1 MTHRPW
7 GPQATTSEA
16 GITTNTMDHHR
27 QSGTEARPSATPRF
41 MSGPRRRRDTPLRTA
56 LLEDQL
62 RLFCR
67 NYGWQVLANLAVA
80 TACLILFARPVATV
94 GKTLWWLGLAAN
106 GILRFIP
113 TSLLHPNQ
121 GLDDRQRHTRLVAHL
136 FVDGLLW
143 ALLILAVPH
152 PRGAINPPFLV
163 AIVTGLIAGPIPFLS
178 ILAGGYEAFAIPPV
192 LALAWREFMGHHGIM
207 GLAMGLA
214 IVMLQMVA
222 TKVARLN
229 GVAVRERILRD
240 FQLQGL
246 LRRSKRREAAV
257 HTLLEAS
264 PDLIG
269 LLDKDGRWQLANRAM
284 LEAFGFEREDLIH
297 VDPEQVLRTAQDT
310 LTRDSLSNF
319 MRAESAGPARE
330 EILLR
335 RGHATP
341 RVLDLLRCRLPGM
354 VGGGSLLLGRDITTH
369 KREALAR
376 QLRDRLTDA
385 SLRGENPETALGTV
399 LDSIAEH
406 LGLLWIALTRI
417 DDAGTPSSVAQ
428 GGRLR
433 LEPQSALTLA
443 LTPSDPPYRIV
454 YPLAHNGRH
463 YGTIAY
469 RPVVPEALSQ
479 EAKEWLAQV
488 SWDISSVCELD
499 ATQTRLRTLAH
510 YDELTGLPNRT
521 HFLHLLDVAIAQAA
535 HTNALQ
541 AVLFIDLDRFKD
553 INDSLGH
560 AAGDRLLLEVTARLR
575 CTARTGDIV
584 ARLSGDEFAV
594 LLRDAARMEDIETVL
609 ARFLAA
615 LRSPVRIDIDQV
627 TTQAS
632 IGITVF
638 PFDDSDPQ
646 ELLRHAD
653 LAMYEAKR
661 QGRNRWSLFEPSLD
675 RATRDRQVLQNKLR
689 KALAEDLFT
698 LHYQPQIELRTG
710 RIVGMEALLRWQNP
724 DEQPQSPEVFVP
736 IAEESG
742 LIVPL
747 GEWVLQEACRQQGHW
762 MQQGITLQIAVNLS
776 PTQFQDPEIHHRV
789 CEVLRTNGT
798 AMHHIAL
805 EITERA
811 AFADPARARRT
822 LDAWCKRGLQF
833 AIDDFG
839 TGQASLSYL
848 TDFPAALIKI
858 DRAFIAPLP
867 EDPQHRAIVEGVIH
881 MAHQLGRPVLAE
893 GVETLEQ
900 WEWLK
905 TQGCDL
911 AQGYVI
917 ARPMP
922 AEAVPEWLAG
932 WLRDLSLSH
941 EQGIVVA
948 SGQIAALI

>member
-1 MTHRPW
+1 MHR
-7 GPQATTSEA
+7 
-16 GITTNTMDHHR
+16 HR
-27 QSGTEARPSATPRF
+27 QPGTEPCPPAAPRL
-41 MSGPRRRRDTPLRTA
+41 MPGPRRRPNTPLRTA

-62 RLFCR
+62 RIFCR

-80 TACLILFARPVATV
+80 TACLILFARPVPTL
-94 GKTLWWLGLAAN
+94 GKTLWWLGLATN
-106 GILRFIP
+106 GILRFFP
-113 TSLLHPNQ
+113 TSLLRPDQ
-121 GLDDRQRHTRLVAHL
+121 GIDDCERRRRLVAHL

-152 PRGAINPPFLV
+152 PRGGINPPFLV

-178 ILAGGYEAFAIPPV
+178 VLAGGYEAFAIPPV
-192 LALAWREFMGHHGIM
+192 LALAWREFMGHRGPM

-214 IVMLQMVA
+214 IVMLQIVA

-240 FQLQGL
+240 FRLRGL

-269 LLDKDGRWQLANRAM
+269 LLDNDGRWQLANRAM
-284 LEAFGFEREDLIH
+284 LEAFGFKHEDLIH
-297 VDPEQVLRTAQDT
+297 VDPEQVLRTAQDIP
-310 LTRDSLSNF
+310 TRDSLGSF
-319 MRAESAGPARE
+319 MRTGPAGPLRE

-335 RGHATP
+335 RTHTTP
-341 RVLDLLRCRLPGM
+341 RVLDLLRCRLPGT
-354 VGGGSLLLGRDITTH
+354 VGGGSLLIGRDITIH
-369 KREALAR
+369 RRDALAR

-385 SLRGENPETALGTV
+385 SLRGESPETALGAV

-406 LGLLWIALTRI
+406 LDLLWIAMTRI
-417 DDAGTPSSVAQ
+417 GDTGTPTSVAQ

-433 LEPQSALTLA
+433 LDPQTALTLA
-443 LTPSDPPYRIV
+443 LTPADPPYRIV
-454 YPLAHNGRH
+454 YPLTHNGRH

-469 RPVVPEALSQ
+469 RPTVPEALSQ
-479 EAKEWLAQV
+479 EARKWLAQIA
-488 SWDISSVCELD
+488 WDISSVCELD

-510 YDELTGLPNRT
+510 FDELTGLPNRA
-521 HFLHLLDVAIAQAA
+521 HFLHLLGAAIEEAA
-535 HTNALQ
+535 HTDALQ
-541 AVLFIDLDRFKD
+541 AILFIDLDRFKD
-553 INDSLGH
+553 INDSFGH

-575 CTARTGDIV
+575 RTARTGDIV
-584 ARLSGDEFAV
+584 GRLSGDEFAV
-594 LLRDAARMEDIETVL
+594 LLRDAARMEDIETVI

-615 LRSPVRIDIDQV
+615 MRSPVRIDTDQV

-646 ELLRHAD
+646 GLLRHAD

-675 RATRDRQVLQNKLR
+675 RATRDRQILQKKLS
-689 KALAEDLFT
+689 KALAEDLFI

-710 RIVGMEALLRWQNP
+710 RIAGMEALLRWRDP

-747 GEWVLQEACRQQGHW
+747 GEWVLQEACRQQGRW

-789 CEVLRTNGT
+789 CEVLRTSGT

-848 TDFPAALIKI
+848 TDLPAALIKI

-867 EDPQHRAIVEGVIH
+867 EDSQHRAIVAGVIH

-893 GVETLEQ
+893 GVETMDQ

-905 TQGCDL
+905 AQGCDL

-922 AEAVPEWLAG
+922 AEAVPDWLAT

-941 EQGIVVA
+941 EQGIVVTSA
-948 SGQIAALI
+948 QTAPSSRRTIA

>member
-1 MTHRPW
+1 
-7 GPQATTSEA
+7 
-16 GITTNTMDHHR
+16 MDRHR
-27 QSGTEARPSATPRF
+27 QPGAEPCHPA
-41 MSGPRRRRDTPLRTA
+41 GPHTTQGPKGRLDTPLKTA
-56 LLEDQL
+56 LLEEQL
-62 RLFCR
+62 RIFCR

-80 TACLILFARPVATV
+80 TACLILFARPVPTPEKA
-94 GKTLWWLGLAAN
+94 LWWLGLAAN
-106 GILRFIP
+106 GALRFFP
-113 TSLLHPNQ
+113 ASPLARDQ
-121 GLDDRQRHTRLVAHL
+121 GLDAHYRHARLVAHL

-143 ALLILAVPH
+143 ALLIVAVPH
-152 PRGAINPPFLV
+152 PQTGINPPFLV

-192 LALAWREFMGHHGIM
+192 LALAWREFMGHQGLM
-207 GLAMGLA
+207 GLAMALT

-229 GVAVRERILRD
+229 GDAVRERILRD
-240 FQLQGL
+240 FRLQGL

-257 HTLLEAS
+257 RTLLEAS

-269 LLDKDGRWQLANRAM
+269 LLNDDGRWQLANRAT

-297 VDPEQVLRTAQDT
+297 VDPGEVLRRAKDAP
-310 LTRDSLSNF
+310 TRDSLRDF
-319 MRAESAGPARE
+319 MSREPAGSVRE
-330 EILLR
+330 EVLLR
-335 RGHATP
+335 RAHTTP
-341 RVLDLLRCRLPGM
+341 RVLDLLRCRLPET
-354 VGGGSLLLGRDITTH
+354 VGGGSLLMGRDITIQ
-369 KREALAR
+369 KRDALAR
-376 QLRDRLTDA
+376 ELRDRLTDA
-385 SLRGENPETALGTV
+385 SLRGESPDTALGKV
-399 LDSIAEH
+399 FDNIAEH
-406 LGLLWIALTRI
+406 LDLLWIAMARI
-417 DDAGTPSSVAQ
+417 DGAGTPMSVAQ
-428 GGRLR
+428 GGPLH
-433 LEPQSALTLA
+433 LDPQSALTLA
-443 LTPSDPPYRIV
+443 LTPADPPYRIV
-454 YPLAHNGRH
+454 YPLTHNGHH
-463 YGTIAY
+463 YGTIAC
-469 RPVVPEALSQ
+469 RPMVPEALSQ
-479 EAKEWLAQV
+479 EAKAWLAQV

-499 ATQTRLRTLAH
+499 TAQTRLRTLAH
-510 YDELTGLPNRT
+510 YDELTGLPNRA
-521 HFLHLLDVAIAQAA
+521 HFLELLGETIKGQAHA
-535 HTNALQ
+535 DALQ
-541 AVLFIDLDRFKD
+541 AILFIDLDRFKD

-575 CTARTGDIV
+575 RTARNGDIIG
-584 ARLSGDEFAV
+584 RLSGDEFAV
-594 LLRDAARMEDIETVL
+594 LLRDAARMEDIENVI

-615 LRSPVRIDIDQV
+615 MRSPVRIDTDQV

-646 ELLRHAD
+646 GLLRHAD

-675 RATRDRQVLQNKLR
+675 HATRDRQALQKRLR
-689 KALAEDLFT
+689 KALAENSFT

-710 RIVGMEALLRWQNP
+710 RIAGMEALLRWRNP
-724 DEQPQSPEVFVP
+724 DWQPQSPDVFVP

-747 GEWVLQEACRQQGHW
+747 GEWVLQEACRQQRRW
-762 MQQGITLQIAVNLS
+762 MEQGITLQIAVNLS

-789 CEVLRTNGT
+789 CEVLRTSGT
-798 AMHHIAL
+798 SMHHIAL

-848 TDFPAALIKI
+848 TDLPAALIKI
-858 DRAFIAPLP
+858 DRTFIAPLP

-905 TQGCDL
+905 AQGCDL

-922 AEAVPEWLAG
+922 AETVPGWLAT
-932 WLRDLSLSH
+932 WLRDISLSH

-948 SGQIAALI
+948 SAQTSALF